1 MDYYILTIK
10 KSLFLSLFLTIFFP
24 LHADKLK
31 DDLPALPVFKQSNQ
45 FINALA
51 SCYATNATLQE
62 KVAEQKVNAENV
74 SRAKAGWRPSLS
86 AEGSLAR
93 NHTERESPAPAGTS
107 RRNVTAGGLTASQ
120 NVFNGGKTIASVSAA
135 ENQVRASWAA
145 YFDTEQSVLLAAA
158 TVYLEVYS
166 AREVYKLNLKN
177 EMVLRK
183 LLESVITR
191 EKLGEVTGADVAKAE
206 SELADAITKRISA
219 KADLITKEGSYL
231 NVVGFEAP
239 EALELPALP
248 IDLIPESFSV
258 LVNQSMIQNPKII
271 NADYSSRANH
281 HNIGVQQASILPKID
296 VSGTAQ
302 RTVTGHSNVSGGNG
316 RANDYS
322 AKATLTVPIYQ
333 GGLEWSELRRAKES
347 STQFKITL
355 EKTRRDTRGADVKAW
370 EAWTSVRLRIEQ
382 IKIQIKSAETNL
394 AGVQSEFEAG
404 ERIFIEVLDAE
415 NKLFN
420 ARVSLETAIK
430 DLYIAAYTLLS
441 LVGKMTANDLK
452 LPVEKYD
459 IEGHYHIVKNMWFGT
474 FNG

>member
-1 MDYYILTIK
+1 MDYFILTIK
-10 KSLFLSLFLTIFFP
+10 NSLLLLMFLIIASP
-24 LHADKLK
+24 LHAIKPK
-31 DDLPALPVFKQSNQ
+31 DNLPPLPVFKQSTQ

-51 SCYATNATLQE
+51 ACYTTNATLQE

-74 SRAKAGWRPSLS
+74 AKAKAGWRPNLT
-86 AEGSLAR
+86 AEGTIIR
-93 NHTERESPAPAGTS
+93 DHTERESPAPGTI
-107 RRNVTAGGLTASQ
+107 RRNVSTGTLTATQ
-120 NVFNGGKTIASVSAA
+120 NVFNGGRTVASVSAA

-145 YFDTEQSVLLAAA
+145 YFDTEQSILLAAA
-158 TVYLEVYS
+158 TAYLEVYS

-177 EMVLRK
+177 EMVLKK

-191 EKLGEVTGADVAKAE
+191 EKLGEVTGTDVAKAE

-219 KADLITKEGSYL
+219 KADLTTKEGAYL

-239 EALELPALP
+239 ETLELPALP
-248 IDLIPESFSV
+248 VDLIPSSFST

-271 NADYSSRANH
+271 SADYSARANH
-281 HNIGVQQASILPKID
+281 DNIGVHQSSLLPKVD
-296 VSGTAQ
+296 VAGSA
-302 RTVTGHSNVSGGNG
+302 RRSVTGQSNIPGGNG

-322 AKATLTVPIYQ
+322 AKATLTVPIFQ
-333 GGLEWSELRRAKES
+333 GGAEWSELRRAREA

-355 EKTRRDTRGADVKAW
+355 EKTRRDTRGSNVKGW
-370 EAWTSVRLRIEQ
+370 ESWTSVRLRIEQ

-420 ARVSLETAIK
+420 AKVSLETAIK

-441 LVGKMTANDLK
+441 MVGKMTANDLK